1 MYRTEL
7 SCDGHSRYFIV
18 SQATLGG
25 GWELRIE
32 EDHRVTKRVR
42 YTDWHR
48 VERALG
54 DISRRV
60 AELQS
65 GGWRVTV
72 PAP

>member
-7 SCDGHSRYFIV
+7 SYQGHSRHFIV
-18 SQATLGG
+18 SEAPLG

-48 VERALG
+48 VERALY
-54 DISRRV
+54 DIACRV
-60 AELQS
+60 AELQT